1 MIFYLKTCLFTALLI
16 GCTSSIA
23 VAQEFSVVPNAAMK
37 SAMTDALYVDAI
49 KARMLNDTKQEE
61 ELLRQVIKE
70 KPQEPAPYY
79 DLAQLSRK
87 QKKLDQAEQLIKK
100 AIELDGENAWYQV
113 AYGEILEGQNK
124 VKEAAAVF
132 SALAQKQKYNKDYLF
147 NAARLSEKAGD
158 YKGAIALLDQLIQRI
173 GSEEVILMQKQQL
186 HLRMNDL
193 EGAVKVAK
201 QLIDQNPREGR
212 YYANLADLYESNNQ
226 GDKAIEIYQKALK
239 DFPND
244 PSIQYGLAE
253 YYRKKKDMAKYD
265 EYIRKAILNREFDD
279 ETQTTI
285 LFSYLQELNADSVRK
300 KESLGITEQLAAQH
314 PENPQILTLF
324 GEVLLENDSTAR
336 AVEQFKK
343 ALAIDPA
350 RFNVWQRLMFTYTDR
365 KDADSLIK
373 YSEKAMRYFPNQA
386 MVHYLNGIGHFNKKS
401 YPAAIKSI
409 NRAIDLQPEDN
420 AALLSDMYS
429 SLGDIYNTTKDHKQ
443 SDSSYE
449 KSLRLNPKNPTVLN
463 NYAYYL
469 SERGIRLDD
478 AEKMSKESLELRPGE
493 ATFLDTYGWILYK
506 QGKYEGAKKYIED
519 ALKANPEADGTLW
532 EHLGDI
538 YFKLGDANKAVENWK
553 KAKEKGT
560 ENTQIDKKIQDR
572 KIYE

>member
-1 MIFYLKTCLFTALLI
+1 
-16 GCTSSIA
+16 
-23 VAQEFSVVPNAAMK
+23 MK
-37 SAMTDALYVDAI
+37 GAMTDALYVDAI

-386 MVHYLNGIGHFNKKS
+386 MVHYLNGIGHYNKKT

-409 NRAIDLQPEDN
+409 NRAIDLKPEDN
-420 AALLSDMYS
+420 AALLSDMYT

>member
-37 SAMTDALYVDAI
+37 GAMTDALYVDAI

-158 YKGAIALLDQLIQRI
+158 YKGAIALLDQLIPRI
-173 GSEEVILMQKQQL
+173 GNEEVILMQKQQL

-538 YFKLGDANKAVENWK
+538 YFKLGDADKAVENWK

>member
-1 MIFYLKTCLFTALLI
+1 MIFYLKTCLFTALFI
-16 GCTSSIA
+16 VCTSSMA

-37 SAMTDALYVDAI
+37 GAMTDALYVDAI

-173 GSEEVILMQKQQL
+173 GNEEVILMQKQQL

-429 SLGDIYNTTKDHKQ
+429 SLGDIYNTTKDHKL

>member
-37 SAMTDALYVDAI
+37 GAMTDALYVDAI

>member
-1 MIFYLKTCLFTALLI
+1 MSFYLKTCFYTALFI
-16 GCTSSIA
+16 SCSYSISL
-23 VAQEFSVVPNAAMK
+23 AQEFTGMPNAAMK
-37 SAMTDALYVDAI
+37 GVMTDALYVDAV

-61 ELLRQVIKE
+61 ELLKQVIKE
-70 KPQEPAPYY
+70 KPQESAPYY

-87 QKKLDQAEQLIKK
+87 QKKLDQAEQNIKK
-100 AIELDGENAWYQV
+100 AIELDKDNAWYQV
-113 AYGEILEGQNK
+113 AYAEILEGQNK
-124 VKEAAAVF
+124 VKEAAAVYT
-132 SALAQKQKYNKDYLF
+132 ALAQKQKYNKDHLF

-158 YKGAIALLDQLIQRI
+158 FKGAIALLDQLIQRI
-173 GSEEVILMQKQQL
+173 GNEEVILMQKQQL

-193 EGAVKVAK
+193 DGAVKVAQ
-201 QLIDQNPREGR
+201 QLISQNPREGR
-212 YYANLADLYESNNQ
+212 YYANLADLYDSNNQ
-226 GDKAIEIYQKALK
+226 GEKAIEIYQKALK

-314 PENPQILTLF
+314 PDNPQILTLF

-386 MVHYLNGIGHFNKKS
+386 MVHYLNGIGHFNEKS

-409 NRAIDLQPEDN
+409 NRAIDLQPDDN
-420 AALLSDMYS
+420 AVLLSDMYS
-429 SLGDIYNTTKDHKQ
+429 SLGDIYNTIKDHKQ

-469 SERGIRLDD
+469 SERGVRLAD

>member
-37 SAMTDALYVDAI
+37 GAMTDALYVDAI

-173 GSEEVILMQKQQL
+173 GNEEVILMQKQQL

>member
-37 SAMTDALYVDAI
+37 GAMTDALYVDAI

-173 GSEEVILMQKQQL
+173 GNEEVILMQKQQL

-343 ALAIDPA
+343 ALVIDPA

>member
-37 SAMTDALYVDAI
+37 GAMTDALYVDAI

-429 SLGDIYNTTKDHKQ
+429 SLGDIYNTTKDHKL

>member
-37 SAMTDALYVDAI
+37 GAMTDALYVDAI

-343 ALAIDPA
+343 ALVIDPA

-449 KSLRLNPKNPTVLN
+449 KSLRLNPKNPSVLN